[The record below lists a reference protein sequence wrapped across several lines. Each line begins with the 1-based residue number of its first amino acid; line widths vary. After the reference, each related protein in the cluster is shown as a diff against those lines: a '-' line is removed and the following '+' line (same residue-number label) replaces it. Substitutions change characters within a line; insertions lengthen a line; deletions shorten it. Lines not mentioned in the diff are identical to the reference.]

1 MDNEELHDQDQ
12 QIVSKAKTTIST
24 SSTNATKI
32 VTAEAVQAE
41 EVPTLPL
48 GPMESISA
56 LEPEIAVRSVAST
69 PVVSMPEPLVVQPSE
84 YHRSAGEWVQ
94 IWKDGIR
101 PAYLP
106 LALMPVLLGSTLAWT
121 RTITLKAPFGQF
133 HLVYFIGTVLAVF
146 LLQAGASLINDYY
159 DYVHGVDTSNSLG
172 PGGLIQQG
180 LVKPTRVLGV
190 GFSALILG
198 AIIGLIIA
206 LRGGVPVVLF
216 GLIGLLCAY
225 FYSGT
230 KRPLSSQAL
239 GELVGFIIFGPLI
252 TLGAYM
258 VQTGSI
264 ARDVLIY
271 SIPLGLLAASIIH
284 VNNMRDLE
292 SDAQS
297 NKRTIAALLGVT
309 WGRAWCLA
317 LVLAA
322 YVIILMLGLPHGTP
336 HLILIALWTLPGLAV
351 VASGILRT
359 DVSPGFHLV
368 MEELLKLETGFTLLL
383 VVALIATALIPV
395 LPVLPFHIFNLI

>member
-1 MDNEELHDQDQ
+1 MDNEELHDHDQ
-12 QIVSKAKTTIST
+12 KAVSRTKTANS
-24 SSTNATKI
+24 TKI
-32 VTAEAVQAE
+32 VMAEAAQAE

-69 PVVSMPEPLVVQPSE
+69 PVVSIPEPLVVQPSE

-106 LALMPVLLGSTLAWT
+106 LSFMPVLLGSALALT
-121 RTITLKAPFGQF
+121 QTITLKAPFGQF
-133 HLVYFIGTVLAVF
+133 HLTHFIGTVLAVF
-146 LLQAGASLINDYY
+146 FLQAGASLVNDYY

-180 LVKPTRVLGV
+180 LIKPTRILSV
-190 GFSALILG
+190 GFLALALG
-198 AIIGLIIA
+198 AMIGLIVA
-206 LRGGVPVVLF
+206 LRGGPLVVLF
-216 GLIGLLCAY
+216 GLIGLFCAY
-225 FYSGT
+225 FYSAT
-230 KRPLSSQAL
+230 KRSLSSLAL
-239 GELVGFIIFGPLI
+239 GELVAFIIFGPLI

-258 VQTGSI
+258 VQTGGI

-271 SIPLGLLAASIIH
+271 SIPLGLLAAAVIH

-297 NKRTIAALLGVT
+297 NRRTIAALLGVT
-309 WGRAWCLA
+309 WGRAWFLA

-322 YVIILMLGLPHGTP
+322 YVIILVLGIPRGAP
-336 HLILIALWTLPGLAV
+336 HLILITMWTLPNLAV
-351 VASGILRT
+351 VASGIVRT

-368 MEELLKLETGFTLLL
+368 MEELLKLEIAFGVLLA
-383 VVALIATALIPV
+383 VALIVAALIPV
-395 LPVLPFHIFNLI
+395 LPVIPFHLFNLI

>member
-1 MDNEELHDQDQ
+1 MDNEELHDHDQ
-12 QIVSKAKTTIST
+12 KAVSRTKTTNS
-24 SSTNATKI
+24 TKI
-32 VTAEAVQAE
+32 VMAEAVQAE

-106 LALMPVLLGSTLAWT
+106 LSFMPVLLGSTLAWT
-121 RTITLKAPFGQF
+121 QTITLKAPFGQF
-133 HLVYFIGTVLAVF
+133 HLTHFIGTVLAVF
-146 LLQAGASLINDYY
+146 FLQAGASLVNDYY
-159 DYVHGVDTSNSLG
+159 DYVYGVDTSNSLG

-180 LVKPTRVLGV
+180 LIKPTRILSV
-190 GFSALILG
+190 GFLALALG
-198 AIIGLIIA
+198 AIIGLIVA
-206 LRGGVPVVLF
+206 LRGGPFVVLF

-225 FYSGT
+225 FYSAT
-230 KRPLSSQAL
+230 KRSLSSLAL
-239 GELVGFIIFGPLI
+239 GELVAFIIFGPLI

-258 VQTGSI
+258 VQTGGI

-271 SIPLGLLAASIIH
+271 SIPLGLLAAAVIH

-292 SDAQS
+292 SDGQS
-297 NKRTIAALLGVT
+297 NRRTIAALLGVT
-309 WGRAWCLA
+309 WGRAWFLA

-322 YVIILMLGLPHGTP
+322 YVIILVLGIPRGAP
-336 HLILIALWTLPGLAV
+336 HLILITLWTLPNLAV
-351 VASGILRT
+351 VASGIVRT

-368 MEELLKLETGFTLLL
+368 MEELLKLETAFGVLLA
-383 VVALIATALIPV
+383 VALIVAALIPV
-395 LPVLPFHIFNLI
+395 LPVIPFHLFNLI

>member
-1 MDNEELHDQDQ
+1 MPGGGRMDNEELQDQDQ
-12 QIVSKAKTTIST
+12 KAVSKAKTTG
-24 SSTNATKI
+24 STNATKI

-133 HLVYFIGTVLAVF
+133 HLIYFIGTVLAVF

-190 GFSALILG
+190 GFIALILG
-198 AIIGLIIA
+198 AVVGLIVA
-206 LRGGVPVVLF
+206 LRGGVLVVLF

-225 FYSGT
+225 FYSAT
-230 KRPLSSQAL
+230 KRSLSSLAL
-239 GELVGFIIFGPLI
+239 GELVGFLIFGPLI

-258 VQTGSI
+258 VQTGSM

-271 SIPLGLLAASIIH
+271 SI
-284 VNNMRDLE
+284 
-292 SDAQS
+292 
-297 NKRTIAALLGVT
+297 
-309 WGRAWCLA
+309 
-317 LVLAA
+317 
-322 YVIILMLGLPHGTP
+322 
-336 HLILIALWTLPGLAV
+336 
-351 VASGILRT
+351 
-359 DVSPGFHLV
+359 
-368 MEELLKLETGFTLLL
+368 
-383 VVALIATALIPV
+383 
-395 LPVLPFHIFNLI
+395 

>member
-1 MDNEELHDQDQ
+1 MDNEELHDHDQ
-12 QIVSKAKTTIST
+12 KAVARTKTTNS
-24 SSTNATKI
+24 TKI
-32 VTAEAVQAE
+32 VMAEAVQAE

-106 LALMPVLLGSTLAWT
+106 LSFMPVLLGSTLAWT
-121 RTITLKAPFGQF
+121 QTITLKAPFGQF
-133 HLVYFIGTVLAVF
+133 HLTHFIGTVLAVF
-146 LLQAGASLINDYY
+146 FLQAGASLVNDYY
-159 DYVHGVDTSNSLG
+159 DYVYGVDTSNSLG

-180 LVKPTRVLGV
+180 LIKPTRILSV
-190 GFSALILG
+190 GFLALALG
-198 AIIGLIIA
+198 AIIGLIVA
-206 LRGGVPVVLF
+206 LRGGPFVVLF

-225 FYSGT
+225 FYSAT
-230 KRPLSSQAL
+230 KRSLSSLAL
-239 GELVGFIIFGPLI
+239 GELVAFIIFGPLI

-258 VQTGSI
+258 VQTGGI

-271 SIPLGLLAASIIH
+271 SIPLGLLAAAVIH

-292 SDAQS
+292 SDGQS
-297 NKRTIAALLGVT
+297 NRRTIAALLGVT
-309 WGRAWCLA
+309 WGRAWFLA

-322 YVIILMLGLPHGTP
+322 YVIILVLGIPRGAP
-336 HLILIALWTLPGLAV
+336 HLILITLWTLPNLAV
-351 VASGILRT
+351 VASGIVRT

-368 MEELLKLETGFTLLL
+368 MEELLKLETAFGVLLA
-383 VVALIATALIPV
+383 VALIVAALIPV
-395 LPVLPFHIFNLI
+395 LPVIPFHLFNLI

>member
-1 MDNEELHDQDQ
+1 MDNEELLQDSDQKS
-12 QIVSKAKTTIST
+12 VSRPKAT
-24 SSTNATKI
+24 SSTKI

-48 GPMESISA
+48 GPVESISA
-56 LEPEIAVRSVAST
+56 LEPEIAVRSVAAT
-69 PVVSMPEPLVVQPSE
+69 PVVSTPEPLVVQPSE

-106 LALMPVLLGSTLAWT
+106 LSLMPVLLGSTLAWT
-121 RTITLKAPFGQF
+121 QTITSKAPFGQF
-133 HLVYFIGTVLAVF
+133 HLTHFIGTVLAVF
-146 LLQAGASLINDYY
+146 LLQAGASLVNDYY
-159 DYVHGVDTSNSLG
+159 DYVHGIDTSNSLG

-180 LVKPTRVLGV
+180 LVKPTRVLSV
-190 GFSALILG
+190 GFAALAIGAILG
-198 AIIGLIIA
+198 LIVA
-206 LRGGVPVVLF
+206 LRGGPLVVLF

-225 FYSGT
+225 FYSAT
-230 KRPLSSQAL
+230 KRSLSSLAL

-258 VQTGSI
+258 VQTGGI
-264 ARDVLIY
+264 GRNVLIY
-271 SIPLGLLAASIIH
+271 SIPLGLLAAAIIH

-309 WGRAWCLA
+309 WGRAWFLA

-322 YVIILMLGLPHGTP
+322 YIIILMLGIPRGTP
-336 HLILIALWTLPGLAV
+336 HLILITFWTLPSLAV
-351 VASGILRT
+351 VVTGIVRS

-368 MEELLKLETGFTLLL
+368 MKELLKLETGFGLLL
-383 VVALIATALIPV
+383 AIALIVTALIPV
-395 LPVLPFHIFNLI
+395 MPVIPFHLLNLL

>member
-1 MDNEELHDQDQ
+1 MDNEELHDHDQ
-12 QIVSKAKTTIST
+12 KAVSRTKTTNS
-24 SSTNATKI
+24 TKI
-32 VTAEAVQAE
+32 VMAEAVQAE

-106 LALMPVLLGSTLAWT
+106 LSFIPVLLGSTLAWT
-121 RTITLKAPFGQF
+121 QTITLKAPFGQF
-133 HLVYFIGTVLAVF
+133 HLTHFIGTVLAVF
-146 LLQAGASLINDYY
+146 FLQAGGSLVNDYY
-159 DYVHGVDTSNSLG
+159 DYVHGVDISNSLG

-180 LVKPTRVLGV
+180 LIKPTRILSV
-190 GFSALILG
+190 GFLALAFG
-198 AIIGLIIA
+198 AIIGLIVA
-206 LRGGVPVVLF
+206 LRGGPLVVLF

-225 FYSGT
+225 FYSAT
-230 KRPLSSQAL
+230 KRSLSSLAL
-239 GELVGFIIFGPLI
+239 GELVAFIIFGPFI

-258 VQTGSI
+258 VQTGGI
-264 ARDVLIY
+264 GRDVLIY
-271 SIPLGLLAASIIH
+271 SIPLGLLAAAVIH

-309 WGRAWCLA
+309 WGRAWFLA

-322 YVIILMLGLPHGTP
+322 YVIILVLGISRGAP
-336 HLILIALWTLPGLAV
+336 HLILITLWTLPSLAV
-351 VASGILRT
+351 VATGIVRT

-368 MEELLKLETGFTLLL
+368 MEELLKLETAFGVLLA
-383 VVALIATALIPV
+383 VALIVAALIPV
-395 LPVLPFHIFNLI
+395 MPVIPFHLFNLI